1 MFAKLQDVLTKIIML
16 SIKYLNLKFL
26 YLKLCI
32 KDEFLDQRVNS
43 IQLALNLICVL
54 QIENM

>member
-1 MFAKLQDVLTKIIML
+1 MFAKLQDVLTEIIML

-32 KDEFLDQRVNS
+32 KDEFLDRRVNS

-54 QIENM
+54 QT